1 MPHISAEKI
10 PNGKLQTLPLQGWH
24 VPVSQLLALSLQ
36 WPAWAPSTFQG
47 GLLPTPSPR
56 KVKGNLFFFSASF
69 LFFSFFLFFFPL
81 PVIVEP
87 LRREFMC
94 VIICVVIGS
103 LAYESLT
110 KLTEVSF
117 GEKCNQLLHSDTLHQ
132 INSCCLY
139 GFGLSCPMVSFPKT
153 QGRRPRT
160 EKGQKP
166 QGWRFLSQEKVIYS
180 SCYPKSSKITNKIR
194 PILRD

>member
-1 MPHISAEKI
+1 MARPSLTAFGTHSPETCTGTQDLAGWALIHPQHQE
-10 PNGKLQTLPLQGWH
+10 GKGEL
-24 VPVSQLLALSLQ
+24 
-36 WPAWAPSTFQG
+36 F
-47 GLLPTPSPR
+47 SPFC
-56 KVKGNLFFFSASF
+56 FFFIIF
-69 LFFSFFLFFFPL
+69 LFFLFFPPL

-132 INSCCLY
+132 INSCSLY
-139 GFGLSCPMVSFPKT
+139 GFGLSCLMVSFPKT
-153 QGRRPRT
+153 QERRPRT

-166 QGWRFLSQEKVIYS
+166 QGWGFLS
-180 SCYPKSSKITNKIR
+180 KIA
-194 PILRD
+194 PGM

>member
-1 MPHISAEKI
+1 MDSSNDTGKQSFRERATHFCSENPKWKATDSAIAGMARPSLTAFGTQSPEACMGTQHLGGWALTQ
-10 PNGKLQTLPLQGWH
+10 PQEGKGEPFF
-24 VPVSQLLALSLQ
+24 P
-36 WPAWAPSTFQG
+36 FC
-47 GLLPTPSPR
+47 
-56 KVKGNLFFFSASF
+56 FFFYSF
-69 LFFSFFLFFFPL
+69 PFFFLFPL

-139 GFGLSCPMVSFPKT
+139 GFGLSCLMVSFPKI
-153 QGRRPRT
+153 QGRRPRA

-166 QGWRFLSQEKVIYS
+166 QGWRFLSQIAPGK
-180 SCYPKSSKITNKIR
+180 
-194 PILRD
+194 

>member
-1 MPHISAEKI
+1 MACPSLTAFGTQPPVACVGTQHLSGWALTHPQPQE
-10 PNGKLQTLPLQGWH
+10 GKGEPFFL
-24 VPVSQLLALSLQ
+24 
-36 WPAWAPSTFQG
+36 FC
-47 GLLPTPSPR
+47 
-56 KVKGNLFFFSASF
+56 FFFILF
-69 LFFSFFLFFFPL
+69 LFSFFFPL

-139 GFGLSCPMVSFPKT
+139 GFGLSRPMVSFPKT

-166 QGWRFLSQEKVIYS
+166 QGWRFLSQIAPGK
-180 SCYPKSSKITNKIR
+180 
-194 PILRD
+194 